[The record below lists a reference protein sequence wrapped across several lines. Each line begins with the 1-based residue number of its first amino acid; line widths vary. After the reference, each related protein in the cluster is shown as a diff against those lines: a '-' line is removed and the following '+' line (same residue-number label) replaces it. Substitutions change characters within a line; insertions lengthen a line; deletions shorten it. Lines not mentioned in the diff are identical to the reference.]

1 MGVIMELINKNRK
14 LLIVFVVILCLM
26 YIFAVSGLMF
36 RTDEAVA
43 QYGKALAG
51 YEERI
56 YNVKMGESGIE
67 VLPIIGA
74 EGMVQS
80 IAVDEEILSNDT
92 LMLGLYM
99 ATYARENKGRL
110 YVEISQGSEVQTYQM
125 DMGEVEDNTEMKLL
139 FSTAKFHAGEI
150 NVRVYSPDGN
160 GENCVGLYTVDNLE
174 TYGEIFVNG
183 EETDKNAVIQL
194 YVPSKYAASKFEMI

>member
-1 MGVIMELINKNRK
+1 MEPINKNRK
-14 LLIVFVVILCLM
+14 LLIVFVMILCMM
-26 YIFAVSGLMF
+26 YIFASTGLMF
-36 RTDEAVA
+36 CADDALA

-56 YNVKMGESGIE
+56 YNVKMGENSIE
-67 VLPIIGA
+67 VIPIIGA
-74 EGMVQS
+74 EGVEQS
-80 IAVDEEILSNDT
+80 ITVDEEMLSNDT

-99 ATYARENKGRL
+99 ATYARENTGRL
-110 YVEISQGSEVQTYQM
+110 YVEISQGSEIQTYEM
-125 DMGEVEDNTEMKLL
+125 DMGDVEDNTEMKLL

-194 YVPSKYAASKFEMI
+194 YVPSKYAVSKFKMF

>member
-1 MGVIMELINKNRK
+1 MEIINKKRK

-36 RTDEAVA
+36 HTDDALA
-43 QYGKALAG
+43 QYGKELAG
-51 YEERI
+51 YKERI

-67 VLPIIGA
+67 VFPIIGA
-74 EGMVQS
+74 EGVIQP

-99 ATYARENKGRL
+99 ATYARENTGRL
-110 YVEISQGSEVQTYQM
+110 CVEISQGDESQTYEI

-139 FSTAKFHAGEI
+139 FSTQNFRVGEI

-160 GENCVGLYTVDNLE
+160 GENCVALYAVDNLE
-174 TYGEIFVNG
+174 TYEEIIING
-183 EETDKNAVIQL
+183 EKTDKNAVIQL
-194 YVPSKYAASKFEMI
+194 YVPSKYATSKFKMI